1 MMIQLMQLEE
11 RISANYRYLK
21 EIHPEIED
29 LLAQIRTILDYGMCS
44 EDINAWW
51 KRNTHFIMQVKDL
64 LDNKIDT

>member
-51 KRNTHFIMQVKDL
+51 KRNTHFITQIKNL